1 MSTELVHVPVP
12 GTDAPLQAVQIDA
25 RPFVALRPICDS
37 LGVDYSSQLKKLRS
51 RSWATVVLNTMVA
64 ADGLSREMALI
75 DRRTMTMWLA
85 TLDENRVGEHAC
97 ELVVAYQREAADALD
112 AYFNAPARPTTID
125 GIRAMCDQIEAAQRD
140 ADEAKRIA
148 TCTEEL
154 ATRTEARLDA
164 IEGRHDWFA
173 ALGYAR
179 HVGITDT
186 SLPAM
191 SRLGRRAAAIARK
204 GGITPERVQHQ
215 LFGQVNLLPV
225 WVWEAATE
233 QLELQVAH

>member
-97 ELVVAYQREAADALD
+97 DLVMAYQCEAADALD

-148 TCTEEL
+148 TRTEEL

-164 IEGRHDWFA
+164 IEGRHDWLS

-179 HVGITDT
+179 IAGLTTHTRFLQ
-186 SLPAM
+186 SF
-191 SRLGRRAAAIARK
+191 GRTASKIARSH
-204 GGITPERVQHQ
+204 GIEPNPVPHEH
-215 LFGQVNLLPV
+215 FGTVNSYPTWIWDL
-225 WVWEAATE
+225 AA
-233 QLELQVAH
+233 QGLNS